1 MERIERRCSDDDDEE
16 DGRIHSVSPGL
27 LQENR
32 VQVIPLQR
40 LIVREVAMEEKAM
53 YLIYVS
59 ASAMPEMYELHS
71 SSKDECLRW
80 MALIR
85 QAVDR

>member
-1 MERIERRCSDDDDEE
+1 MRRSA
-16 DGRIHSVSPGL
+16 PFGL

-53 YLIYVS
+53 YLIYMS
-59 ASAMPEMYELHS
+59 TGALPEMYELHC
-71 SSKDECLRW
+71 SSKDDCLQW
-80 MALIR
+80 MAVIR
-85 QAVDR
+85 RAVDR